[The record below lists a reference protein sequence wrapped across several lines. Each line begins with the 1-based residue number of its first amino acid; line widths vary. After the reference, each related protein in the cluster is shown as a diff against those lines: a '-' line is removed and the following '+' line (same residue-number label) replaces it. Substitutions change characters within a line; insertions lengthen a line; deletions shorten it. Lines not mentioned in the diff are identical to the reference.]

1 MDIHDFLLESALYLS
16 VYRSPVRCLIVCVSD
31 QNVLA
36 CGVADVCV
44 DLVCDPSVFVCFV
57 IVIDQLDRD

>member
-16 VYRSPVRCLIVCVSD
+16 VYRSPVRCLIVCVSGKPFLPVEY
-31 QNVLA
+31 QMI
-36 CGVADVCV
+36 CV

>member
-16 VYRSPVRCLIVCVSD
+16 VYRSPVRCLIVCVS
-31 QNVLA
+31 VKTF
-36 CGVADVCV
+36 CV